1 MVWLQK
7 AAPSNVKRGSSSC
20 RVGAASWGIAL
31 STELP
36 CSEGTR
42 VINVSVSTQQQ
53 ADRWIKTLAPH
64 LLRLK
69 ADICLEL
76 SKRTEP

>member
-1 MVWLQK
+1 MESMRSKGYCW
-7 AAPSNVKRGSSSC
+7 
-20 RVGAASWGIAL
+20 ASWQPEVVAL
-31 STELP
+31 STAFP
-36 CSEGTR
+36 SSEGTC
-42 VINVSVSTQQQ
+42 VINVSVSTQEQ